1 MVMIWNNKFQVQLKV
16 YLNGKDLINP
26 SIKSLDHRGDNIVLI
41 GTQGA
46 DVLEVDIQAGT
57 IQNRITSGHG
67 RPAKKELDDVPEIWG
82 CAVHPD

>member
-1 MVMIWNNKFQVQLKV
+1 
-16 YLNGKDLINP
+16 
-26 SIKSLDHRGDNIVLI
+26 
-41 GTQGA
+41 
-46 DVLEVDIQAGT
+46 LEVDIQAGT